1 MSKHVAVLLGGRSP
15 ERDVSLVSGRKVIEA
30 LEAKGYQVSPID
42 PRDHDWIDQLD
53 GVKPD
58 VVFNALHGDWGEDG
72 RVQGVLDYLGYPYT
86 HSGVAASAL
95 AMDKQRAKAVLRE
108 AGIQCPEGQLI
119 SRFEAAR
126 DHVMKPP
133 YVAKP
138 NAQGS
143 SVGVVIVFVMLVLT
157 FATTRDAATRFSSE
171 ALTEGAGVRGQLITT
186 MLGHWLGNPVA
197 IVQGLGTSAFQ
208 YYWQLDDTPYVHN
221 MPVQVIT
228 EQGLIGLFLL
238 SVILYL
244 TARAGIQLLRMYKDY
259 PTELSAA
266 AILVGFC
273 LYQFLISL
281 KQGNYFTIAAPF
293 WSFLLL
299 AKVHARA
306 IKDAREYE
314 ALEEYAE
321 SYDHPADDAV
331 YAQPA

>member
-143 SVGVVIVFVMLVLT
+143 SVGVVIVPEGANRPPAILGSEDWPYDEEVLIERFIPGRELTVAVMGDKPLT
-157 FATTRDAATRFSSE
+157 VTEIVPKTAFYDYDAKYSDGGSVHQLPADVPQAVFDECMAE
-171 ALTEGAGVRGQLITT
+171 ALKAHQVLGCRGLTRSDFRYDPETGGV
-186 MLGHWLGNPVA
+186 WLLEINTQPGMTPTSLAPEQAAHCGIGFPDLVA
-197 IVQGLGTSAFQ
+197 WMVE
-208 YYWQLDDTPYVHN
+208 N
-221 MPVQVIT
+221 
-228 EQGLIGLFLL
+228 
-238 SVILYL
+238 
-244 TARAGIQLLRMYKDY
+244 
-259 PTELSAA
+259 AA
-266 AILVGFC
+266 C
-273 LYQFLISL
+273 P
-281 KQGNYFTIAAPF
+281 N
-293 WSFLLL
+293 
-299 AKVHARA
+299 
-306 IKDAREYE
+306 
-314 ALEEYAE
+314 
-321 SYDHPADDAV
+321 
-331 YAQPA
+331 

>member
-126 DHVMKPP
+126 DHVLKPP

-143 SVGVVIVFVMLVLT
+143 SVGVVIVPEGANRPPAILGSEDWPYDEEVLIERFIPGRELTVAVMGDKPLT
-157 FATTRDAATRFSSE
+157 VTEIVPKTAFYDYDAKYSDGGSAHQLPADVPQAVFDECMAE
-171 ALTEGAGVRGQLITT
+171 ALKAHQVLGCRGLTRSDFRYDPETGGV
-186 MLGHWLGNPVA
+186 WLLEINTQPGMTPTSLAPEQAAHCGIGFPDLVA
-197 IVQGLGTSAFQ
+197 WMVE
-208 YYWQLDDTPYVHN
+208 N
-221 MPVQVIT
+221 
-228 EQGLIGLFLL
+228 
-238 SVILYL
+238 
-244 TARAGIQLLRMYKDY
+244 
-259 PTELSAA
+259 AA
-266 AILVGFC
+266 C
-273 LYQFLISL
+273 P
-281 KQGNYFTIAAPF
+281 N
-293 WSFLLL
+293 
-299 AKVHARA
+299 
-306 IKDAREYE
+306 
-314 ALEEYAE
+314 
-321 SYDHPADDAV
+321 
-331 YAQPA
+331 

>member
-15 ERDVSLVSGRKVIEA
+15 ERDVSLVSGRKVVEA

-42 PRDHDWIDQLD
+42 PRDADWIDQLN

-126 DHVMKPP
+126 DHVLKPP

-143 SVGVVIVFVMLVLT
+143 SVGVVIVPEGANRPPAILGSEDWPYDEEVLIERFIPGRELTVAVMGDKPLT
-157 FATTRDAATRFSSE
+157 VTEIVPKTAFYDYDAKYSDGGSVHQLPADVPQAVFDECMAE
-171 ALTEGAGVRGQLITT
+171 ALKAHQVLGCRGLTRSDFRYDPETGGV
-186 MLGHWLGNPVA
+186 WLLEINTQPGMTPTSLAPEQAAHCGIGFPDLVA
-197 IVQGLGTSAFQ
+197 WMVE
-208 YYWQLDDTPYVHN
+208 N
-221 MPVQVIT
+221 
-228 EQGLIGLFLL
+228 
-238 SVILYL
+238 
-244 TARAGIQLLRMYKDY
+244 
-259 PTELSAA
+259 AA
-266 AILVGFC
+266 C
-273 LYQFLISL
+273 P
-281 KQGNYFTIAAPF
+281 N
-293 WSFLLL
+293 
-299 AKVHARA
+299 
-306 IKDAREYE
+306 
-314 ALEEYAE
+314 
-321 SYDHPADDAV
+321 
-331 YAQPA
+331 